1 MQSSM
6 FLSHLSPVHPTGH
19 VQVNELIPSCG
30 SKKKQQWSRM
40 ERSLCAGFGLV
51 AATKHIAILIRA
63 AQEES
68 VEGERES
75 LGGEE
80 EEEEEGREIE
90 GGASVRV
97 LI

>member
-1 MQSSM
+1 
-6 FLSHLSPVHPTGH
+6 
-19 VQVNELIPSCG
+19 
-30 SKKKQQWSRM
+30 M

-51 AATKHIAILIRA
+51 AATKHIIRA

-90 GGASVRV
+90 GGASVKV